1 MNKKSLKTQHQ
12 IENALFSLLKK
23 HPYNSLNV
31 SQITKHA
38 GVSRMAF
45 YRNYEQK
52 DQILIT
58 FLRDQYQKFID
69 DLSDHKLTDFKDQL
83 AVYFNFFKDHPDL
96 MKLFLNAGLEGE
108 LLNQQT
114 KFLKELINYSH
125 PNLKLPSYAIS
136 YQSGGI
142 YMLLIWWIG
151 HNYQKP
157 VSELL
162 SYIENHIVINS

>member
-23 HPYNSLNV
+23 YSYNSLSV

-83 AVYFNFFKDHPDL
+83 AVYFKDHPEL

-142 YMLLIWWIG
+142 YMLLIWWVG